1 MAELEHSQWT
11 GKTDGTPFMQRALI
25 WLIRHTS
32 VRVPYAIMALVVP
45 FYMLFHHKGYKAI
58 YSFMRHRIGYKP
70 FKAFISVYRNHYAFG
85 KVVIDRFAAYAG
97 KTFEFVNEGIELF
110 DELSSKEEPFMLL
123 SSHVGC
129 YEMSGYM
136 NHLRKKRINALVYAG
151 ETGTVMRHRDEIFKR
166 HNINMIPVSADMSH
180 LFEMNAA
187 LNRGEIVSMPA
198 DRIFG
203 SSKYVSCKFFGDT
216 AKFPAGAFSLSKS
229 KNCRMIAVFAMKT
242 GTYNYH
248 FIVKEVCDAQQFADV
263 LESVVRQYPLQ
274 WFNYFDF
281 WNEQ

>member
-1 MAELEHSQWT
+1 MTALEHSQWT

-32 VRVPYAIMALVVP
+32 IRIPYAIMALVVL
-45 FYMLFHHKGYKAI
+45 FYMLFHHKGYLAI
-58 YSFMRHRIGYKP
+58 YRFMRQRMGYKP
-70 FKAFISVYRNHYAFG
+70 VKAFFNVYLNHYTFG
-85 KVVIDRFAAYAG
+85 KVVIDRFAAFAG
-97 KTFEFVNEGIELF
+97 RKFEFVNEGERLF

-136 NHLRKKRINALVYAG
+136 NNLTKKRLNALVYAG
-151 ETGTVMRHRDEIFKR
+151 ESDTVMRHRDEIFTK
-166 HNINMIPVSADMSH
+166 HNINMILVSADMSH

-198 DRIFG
+198 DRMFG
-203 SSKYVSCKFFGDT
+203 SRKSVSCDFFGSK
-216 AKFPAGAFSLSKS
+216 ANFPTGAYSLAKS
-229 KNCRMIAVFAMKT
+229 KNARIIAVFVMKEK
-242 GTYNYH
+242 TYAYR
-248 FIVKEVCDAQQFADV
+248 ILVREVNSAQEYADA

>member
-58 YSFMRHRIGYKP
+58 YRFIRHRIGYKP
-70 FKAFISVYRNHYAFG
+70 FKAFISVYCNHYAFG

-97 KTFEFVNEGIELF
+97 CKFNFTTENVELF
-110 DELSSKEEPFMLL
+110 DRLCDGSDGFIMLT
-123 SSHVGC
+123 SHTGCFEMVG
-129 YEMSGYM
+129 YSL
-136 NHLRKKRINALVYAG
+136 HPLKRINALVYAG
-151 ETGTVMRHRDEIFKR
+151 ETRTVMRNRDQSFSQ
-166 HNINMIPVSADMSH
+166 HNINMIKVSDSMSH
-180 LFEMNAA
+180 IFEMNTA
-187 LNRGEIVSMPA
+187 LNSGEIVSMPA
-198 DRIFG
+198 DRMFG
-203 SSKYVSCKFFGDT
+203 SAKSVQCDFFGDK
-216 AKFPAGAFSLSKS
+216 ANFPAGPFSLAKA
-229 KNCRMIAVFAMKT
+229 KNARMIAIFAFKT
-242 GTYNYH
+242 GTYDYH
-248 FIVKEVCDAQQFADV
+248 IIIKEVANAQEYADT
-263 LESVVRQYPLQ
+263 LESVVCQYPLQ

>member
-1 MAELEHSQWT
+1 
-11 GKTDGTPFMQRALI
+11 MQRALI

-32 VRVPYAIMALVVP
+32 IRVPYAIMAFVVP
-45 FYMLFHHKGYKAI
+45 FYMLFHHNGYLAI
-58 YSFMRHRIGYKP
+58 YRFMHRRMGYKP
-70 FKAFISVYRNHYAFG
+70 LKAFFNVYRNHYTFG
-85 KVVIDRFAAYAG
+85 KVVIDRFAAFAG
-97 KTFEFVNEGIELF
+97 KKFDFVNEGEKLF

-136 NHLRKKRINALVYAG
+136 NHMNGKRLNALVYAG
-151 ETGTVMRHRDEIFKR
+151 ESGTVMHYRDELFSR
-166 HNINMIPVSADMSH
+166 NNINMISVSADMSH

-203 SSKYVSCKFFGDT
+203 SRKAVSCDFFGDK
-216 AKFPAGAFSLSKS
+216 ANFPTGAYNLAKS
-229 KNCRMIAVFAMKT
+229 KNAKIIAVFVMKT
-242 GTYNYH
+242 NTYAYRLM
-248 FIVKEVCDAQQFADV
+248 VREVNSAQEYADA